1 MNQKAMMKYLM
12 EYLGTLLFVFVILKM
27 PNPLVIGLTLA
38 VLIFVAGST
47 SGGHFNPAVSMTMW
61 VRKSLK
67 TNDALL
73 YVVMQLLGG
82 YTAFKLSKML

>member
-1 MNQKAMMKYLM
+1 MNQKALMKYLM

-38 VLIFVAGST
+38 VLIFIASST

-73 YVVMQLLGG
+73 YVLMQLLGG
-82 YTAFKLSKML
+82 YTALKLSKML

>member
-67 TNDALL
+67 TNDAVL
-73 YVVMQLLGG
+73 YVLMQLLGG

>member
-47 SGGHFNPAVSMTMW
+47 SAAISTMYMIW

-67 TNDALL
+67 TNDAVL
-73 YVVMQLLGG
+73 YVLMQLLGG

>member
-73 YVVMQLLGG
+73 YVLMQLLGG